1 MKVSEVLKISFYEIE
16 MIMRWVQKFIE
27 AIIIQIQKIFYTYT
41 YCYAF
46 WQIAFLKL

>member
-27 AIIIQIQKIFYTYT
+27 AIIIQIQKFFYTYIRIVIL
-41 YCYAF
+41 F
-46 WQIAFLKL
+46 SK

>member
-27 AIIIQIQKIFYTYT
+27 AIIIQIQKFFYPYIRIVIL
-41 YCYAF
+41 F
-46 WQIAFLKL
+46 SK